1 LIGIAGE
8 HLGREEFTEKFWK
21 GELFF
26 DLGKK
31 TWFPAI
37 HGGKKYSNTAA
48 GIWQAMTGGAVG
60 RALKRVQGKKIEGN
74 LKGEGTVLGGVWVVH
89 PQQGVLYEYREKS
102 WGDSVTENDLTGL
115 MEAIKSAHL
124 YARRSGRAYSGRAHC
139 RQTLRPRRLL
149 RCIEPQP
156 YLPYSLPCCRIG
168 C

>member
-115 MEAIKSAHL
+115 MEAINKL
-124 YARRSGRAYSGRAHC
+124 PGRAAGHPIFMPAVPGAPIPGEPIVGR
-139 RQTLRPRRLL
+139 
-149 RCIEPQP
+149 
-156 YLPYSLPCCRIG
+156 PCGPGG